1 MNKQLYGTMADGHA
15 VCEYTLTN
23 ANQMEVK
30 VINYGAILTSVRL
43 PDGQGSAKN
52 VVLGLDNLRD
62 YETKNAYFGC
72 VAGRY
77 ANRIAKAQFTLDG
90 ATYQLNANE
99 SPNTLHGG
107 LVGLDKRFWEATREI
122 SGPEG
127 ECVEL
132 HYLSPDG
139 EENYPGS
146 LDIYVTYTLTPA
158 NELRLDYRATTDKPT
173 VVNLTNHTYWNLAG
187 EGSGSIAG
195 HVVQLF
201 ADHYTPVDATLIPTG
216 EIAPVAGTPLDFT
229 RPKAIGGDLRSDHPQ
244 IALGRGFDHNWVL
257 RRPSPDDRSMIQAAE
272 VSEPGLWVGA
282 AGVDHRAGHPVLFG
296 QLPGRHPLRP
306 QLPGLPPGRRAGP
319 RNPALP
325 RLTQPPQLPL
335 HRPAPRRG
343 IPDDHHLQTRDEVRN
358 PISAVIKQSGDA
370 ARRIP
375 WIV

>member
-77 ANRIAKAQFTLDG
+77 ANRIAKAQFSLDG

-99 SPNTLHGG
+99 GPNTLHGG

-187 EGSGSIAG
+187 EGSGSVAG

-272 VSEPGLWVGA
+272 VSEPDSGLVLQVWTTEPGIQFYS
-282 AGVDHRAGHPVLFG
+282 GNFLDGTRYGPSCRAYRQGDALALETQHYPNSPNHPNFPSTV
-296 QLPGRHPLRP
+296 LRP
-306 QLPGLPPGRRAGP
+306 GEVY
-319 RNPALP
+319 
-325 RLTQPPQLPL
+325 
-335 HRPAPRRG
+335 
-343 IPDDHHLQTRDEVRN
+343 QTTTIFKLGTR
-358 PISAVIKQSGDA
+358 
-370 ARRIP
+370 
-375 WIV
+375 